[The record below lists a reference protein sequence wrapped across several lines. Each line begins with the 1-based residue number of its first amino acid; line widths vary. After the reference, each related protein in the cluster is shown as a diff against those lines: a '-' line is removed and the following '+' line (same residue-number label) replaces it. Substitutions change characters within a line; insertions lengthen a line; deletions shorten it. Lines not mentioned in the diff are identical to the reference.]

1 MAKKTNSSN
10 FINFMRS
17 SERISENVILGG
29 NSWDYSYIIFISG
42 CMPEV
47 STKFDELGKS
57 RRFASWLGGEV
68 IKRIYR
74 YRFSRCKDDLHKYIK
89 DFLSDHQER
98 KLKTWILHQVDASND
113 WLNVRTN
120 LLGRYA

>member
-1 MAKKTNSSN
+1 M
-10 FINFMRS
+10 
-17 SERISENVILGG
+17 GG
-29 NSWDYSYIIFISG
+29 NSWDYSYVVFISG
-42 CMPEV
+42 CLPEV
-47 STKFDELGKS
+47 KTKFDELGKG

-68 IKRIYR
+68 IKRIYK
-74 YRFSRCKDDLHKYIK
+74 YRFSKCKDDLHMYIK

-98 KLKTWILHQVDASND
+98 KLKTWILRQVDASDD